1 MLTFPIPLFASV
13 VLGFLFAR
21 NLFRQDF
28 PAVLAALL
36 LLCAIQ
42 NAIVALV
49 QFYGIDI
56 LRPAQAIT
64 ASIIPV
70 MAWLAFQ
77 YEAMERTRRQ
87 QCIPHLSLLLLVVGC
102 IAFAPGL
109 IDGLLFVV
117 FLAYG
122 IAILIAVR
130 STDGTLPAAQMS
142 AGPIPA
148 RIWQTIAIVLI
159 CMALIDA
166 TISLML
172 AIGHSWLHQ
181 WILSAASSCLL
192 LIIGLL
198 GTAPEISGRHSPIAQ
213 TDAVSTDPETLK
225 EDSEI
230 TSKLENILHQD
241 KLYLDADLTLIK
253 LARKLGIPGKQ
264 ISASVNRHTKS
275 NVSRFINQF
284 RIEHACSLLESGET
298 ITNAMF
304 KSGFNTKSNFNREFR
319 RVTGKTPSNWIS

>member
-21 NLFRQDF
+21 NLFRRDL
-28 PAVLAALL
+28 PPLLAALL
-36 LLCAIQ
+36 LVCAIQ

-49 QFYGIDI
+49 QFYGVDI
-56 LRPAQAIT
+56 LRPAQAIA

-70 MAWLAFQ
+70 VAWVAFQ
-77 YEAMERTRRQ
+77 YEAMERTSWQ
-87 QCIPHLSLLLLVVGC
+87 QFITHLSLPLLVVGF

-130 STDGTLPAAQMS
+130 SADGTLPAAQMS

-172 AIGHSWLHQ
+172 SIGHSWLHQ

-198 GTAPEISGRHSPIAQ
+198 GTAPEISGRHSPASLTHAAS
-213 TDAVSTDPETLK
+213 TDAETLK

-230 TSKLENILHQD
+230 TSKLEGILHQD
-241 KLYLDADLTLIK
+241 KLYLDPDLTLIR

-264 ISASVNRHTKS
+264 LSASVNRHTK
-275 NVSRFINQF
+275 NNISRFINRF
-284 RIEHACSLLESGET
+284 RVEHACSLLESGET
-298 ITNAMF
+298 ITNAML

-319 RVTGKTPSNWIS
+319 RVTGKTPSDWNK